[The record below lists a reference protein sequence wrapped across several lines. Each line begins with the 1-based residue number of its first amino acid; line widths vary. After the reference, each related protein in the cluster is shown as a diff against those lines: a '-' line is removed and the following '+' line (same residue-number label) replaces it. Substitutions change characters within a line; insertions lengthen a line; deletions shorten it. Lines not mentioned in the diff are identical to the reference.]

1 MLKNSL
7 CKWSKNSDDSDHLQ
21 NNYNTRPSSLQEIV
35 ILDLPLCKGPT
46 NPDHLQNDKMQNI
59 RESKLWTTPQHERVR
74 LTTGP
79 DISSATPTLSPNP
92 PTIATTCSCS
102 SLCSSKVFE
111 MLSIYQKKWPLP
123 CFTCKTANDRHNVVL
138 LFIIVP
144 VIRNM

>member
-1 MLKNSL
+1 MIRII
-7 CKWSKNSDDSDHLQ
+7 CKRLSYRTVLFAIQFQFEYNLNYLQ
-21 NNYNTRPSSLQEIV
+21 EKSSLLVE
-35 ILDLPLCKGPT
+35 D
-46 NPDHLQNDKMQNI
+46 I
-59 RESKLWTTPQHERVR
+59 RESELWTTPQHERVR

-111 MLSIYQKKWPLP
+111 MLSNYQKKWPLP
-123 CFTCKTANDRHNVVL
+123 ISTRKTINDRHNVVL
-138 LFIIVP
+138 LFKIVL